1 MLNTESTNLGYR
13 LGRAF
18 AVIEKL
24 QKDAGNDTLRSS
36 YFASASSTPS
46 VVFPFL
52 LRNANYYVK
61 KAKSG
66 NYLHKILSEILETVV
81 EFPAHLSLEDQGK
94 FILGYYQ
101 QTTEL
106 YRSKKGDKK
115 EEENEHEQCDTE

>member
-1 MLNTESTNLGYR
+1 MLNTESTNIGYR

-52 LRNANYYVK
+52 LRNANYYMK

-66 NYLHKILSEILETVV
+66 DYLHKVLSEILEPVA

-101 QTTEL
+101 QMTEL
-106 YRSKKGDKK
+106 YRSKKNEDK
-115 EEENEHEQCDTE
+115 EEKEHEQCDTE